1 MAFTG
6 RAGGRFQ
13 MRRVLN
19 GETGNPGAGFWRI
32 MRPGNKPDGTTSP
45 PNDSDP
51 AEFLNAAGR
60 EPVDG
65 DIAVVTYAGPNNI
78 GEFSCAFQYD
88 AGVPEWVAAGQFI
101 DGNLVV
107 DGAVFSTVSLAV
119 GIPNIDDALV
129 WTETSNVPAIDPAWM
144 GSGAFMGFADREGL
158 NPNTLADQ
166 QEILLVGGQED
177 HIFFDGENL
186 TLSGVTIEDPVILV
200 TPQAPAFIPD
210 DYAVGDVV
218 SVEVNGETRLYRAI
232 VAQTDTGSG
241 VVSPTDPNGAM
252 FWEDI
257 TDDVPR
263 GPAVTVSDAAP
274 ASATEGD
281 LWYDETIGRL
291 FLFVA
296 QAGQTDI
303 TVGTWA
309 DVTKN

>member
-1 MAFTG
+1 M
-6 RAGGRFQ
+6 
-13 MRRVLN
+13 
-19 GETGNPGAGFWRI
+19 
-32 MRPGNKPDGTTSP
+32 
-45 PNDSDP
+45 
-51 AEFLNAAGR
+51 
-60 EPVDG
+60 
-65 DIAVVTYAGPNNI
+65 
-78 GEFSCAFQYD
+78 
-88 AGVPEWVAAGQFI
+88 
-101 DGNLVV
+101 
-107 DGAVFSTVSLAV
+107 

-129 WTETSNVPAIDPAWM
+129 WTETSNVPAIDPEWM
-144 GSGAFMGFADREGL
+144 GSGAFMGFADCEGL

-200 TPQAPAFIPD
+200 TPQAPAFIPQ
-210 DYAVGDVV
+210 DYQVGDVV
-218 SVEVNGETRLYRAI
+218 SVTDPVTGETRLYRAT

-241 VVSPTDPNGAM
+241 VIPPPDTM

-274 ASATEGD
+274 ASAEQGD

-296 QAGQTDI
+296 SGTDL
-303 TVGTWA
+303 TMGTWA